1 MNDNYLNKL
10 EYNKIL
16 NLLSNYSVT
25 YLGKEL
31 CLKLLPSFKKDRV
44 TKLLQETLEACT
56 LIARKGNLPI
66 CNISNI
72 DLYIKNLE
80 SSYSLNT
87 TGLINIAKVL
97 KLSRELKDYFYND
110 YNFNLTD
117 FPILDDYFSNLYC
130 NLKIENQILNSII
143 DENTIADDAS
153 SVLISLRRNRRKLE
167 SEIKESLNN
176 MIHSSTYSKYIM
188 DALVTIRND
197 RYVIPVKEEF
207 RGAIK
212 GFIHDVSS
220 SGSTIFVEPMAVFE
234 LNNKISNLKMEE
246 TIEIEKILSRLS
258 GLLFPICNE
267 LKRDINLIGL
277 LDFIFAKAKFSN
289 SIDATI
295 PNINNDKFIYLEKAR
310 HPLIDKNDVV
320 PIDIEIGKNYT
331 SLIITGPNTGG
342 KTVALKTVGLLTL
355 MACSGLHIPA
365 KENSSI
371 YVFDN
376 VFADIGDEQSIQES
390 LSTFSAHMVNV
401 VDILD
406 NITPNSLVLLDEL
419 GSGTD
424 PVEGASLATAIL
436 EYLNDNGSLTIATTH
451 YQEIKN
457 YALITDGFENASSE
471 FDIENL
477 KPTYK
482 LLIGV
487 PGKSNAFAISKK
499 LGLSNEIL
507 SNAKAFLEEDSI
519 NIEELLKNIYDD
531 KIEIEKQK
539 DEITKNLN
547 QIQSLRK
554 SLEKES
560 ISSKDKDVILANKA
574 KLEAQNIILSAK
586 EEANFAIKEIE
597 NILNRW
603 KCLDEYN
610 FDNLSDNEIGKLVRN
625 LRNNT
630 SISKANSLRNG
641 LNSSL
646 NSVRYNDTTNSKLQI
661 CKKDLQ
667 VGTKLRLNTIND
679 IATVVSLSGKSHQ
692 IQVQVGSIKM
702 NINVSDII
710 DICNSSDSK
719 TTSVIKHTHSIS
731 KAKTANAEI
740 NVIGQTIDEAC
751 FVIDKYLDDCIL
763 AKLKTVRI
771 VHGKGTGKLREGI
784 HSFLRKHPH
793 VKSFRLGTFGEGEMG
808 VTVIELK

>member
-130 NLKIENQILNSII
+130 NLNIENQILNSII

-560 ISSKDKDVILANKA
+560 ISSKDKDVILADKA

-625 LRNNT
+625 LKNNT